1 MGIKRINKRLFLNAM
16 IPHRFLK
23 YLLLTLFFLG
33 KKDKTLWAQDIH
45 FSSLEYIPVFI
56 TPTLFGAFYG
66 SDYRIGSVY
75 RIQKTPSGPSYN
87 TIGLWGDMNIHPVN
101 FDKGWGSMGF
111 FAAKDEALS
120 VLNTYKIQL
129 AGAYHHYL
137 SDNWLLS
144 TALGVSFTHQE
155 IDQSKLIFGDQFDG
169 RTFSSQIA
177 TQEARLNTSVRRFSL
192 YPALT
197 LTYFTDKDKLSAGF
211 GINEVNR
218 PKSNY
223 LIGIAQGD
231 KSINPVRAPAT
242 YRSPLHYR
250 IHVHYAHRFSENV
263 SLRNYAF
270 GTYWHYASEFILGS
284 YVDWN
289 LSPYHIFV
297 LTMGLGYRINR
308 SGILTLGLKTS
319 KLQIGL
325 TYDLSLIRSRFFLNN
340 YSAFE
345 IGLIYS
351 GEFFR
356 LDKVNKEK
364 RKRVACFH
372 F

>member
-1 MGIKRINKRLFLNAM
+1 MGIKPSNKPLFLSAM
-16 IPHRFLK
+16 ILLHRFLK
-23 YLLLTLFFLG
+23 YLLLLLLAKEG
-33 KKDKTLWAQDIH
+33 QVLWGQDIH

-56 TPTLFGAFYG
+56 TPTLFGTFDN
-66 SDYRIGSVY
+66 SDYRVGSVY
-75 RIQKTPSGPSYN
+75 RIQKTPSGPTYN
-87 TIGLWGDMNIHPVN
+87 TIGLWGDMNIRPEN
-101 FDKGWGSMGF
+101 SDKGWGNIGF

-144 TALGVSFTHQE
+144 TALGVSFTHQQ
-155 IDQSKLIFGDQFDG
+155 IDQSKLLFGDQFDG

-177 TQEARLNTSVRRFSL
+177 TQETSFNTSARRLSL

-197 LTYFTDKDKLSAGF
+197 LTYFTHQDKLSAGF
-211 GINEVNR
+211 GINEVNK

-231 KSINPVRAPAT
+231 KSIDPARAPAT

-250 IHVHYAHRFSENV
+250 MHLHYAHRFSKNV

-270 GTYWHYASEFILGS
+270 GAYWHYASELILGS

-308 SGILTLGLKTS
+308 SGIVTLGLKTA

-340 YSAFE
+340 YSSFE

-351 GEFFR
+351 GTFFR
-356 LDKVNKEK
+356 IDKENREK